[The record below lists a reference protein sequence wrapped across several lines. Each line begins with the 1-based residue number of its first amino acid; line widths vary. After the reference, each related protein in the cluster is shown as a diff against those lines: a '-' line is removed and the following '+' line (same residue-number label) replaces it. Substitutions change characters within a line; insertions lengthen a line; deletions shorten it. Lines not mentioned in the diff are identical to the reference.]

1 MFAFQL
7 TLHHTRQKSLLVL
20 ALLLAS
26 LFVLTP
32 VRAATPAQNSYATLE
47 DAAKALHTAA
57 RSGDNKQLYAVFG
70 SSAKQLGSG
79 DAVLAKRERER
90 FILAYE
96 EKHALQTQDGMHAT
110 LVLGNN
116 DWPFPVP
123 LVKSAQGWRFDT
135 AAGKEEILNRRIGR
149 NELYVIQIL
158 MAMVDAQQDYVA
170 NDHDGDGVREYAQ
183 KFISS
188 RGKHDGLYWPVPA
201 GEAASP
207 LGPLAA
213 HAAREGY
220 SQKQLP
226 PTPYWGYYFRILT
239 AQGASA
245 KGGAYSYMA
254 NRDMIGGFAI
264 IAYPAQYG
272 ASGIKSFIVN
282 HDGMVFEKDLGSS
295 TAKLAAAIKVFN
307 PDASWSATQDLK
319 LEQKAGSPTPAP

>member
-7 TLHHTRQKSLLVL
+7 TLHRIRQTPLLMP

-26 LFVLTP
+26 VFVLAP
-32 VRAATPAQNSYATLE
+32 VQAAATTQASYATPE
-47 DAAKALHTAA
+47 DAVNALRAAA
-57 RSGDNKQLYAVFG
+57 RSGNSKQIYAVLG
-70 SSAKQLGSG
+70 STAKQLGSG
-79 DAVLAKRERER
+79 DAVLAKSERER
-90 FILAYE
+90 FILSYE
-96 EKHALQTQDGMHAT
+96 EKHALQIQDDTRAT

-123 LVKSAQGWRFDT
+123 LVKHAEGWRFDT

-149 NELYVIQIL
+149 NELYVIQTL

-188 RGKHDGLYWPVPA
+188 RGKRDGLYWPVSA
-201 GEAASP
+201 GEPASP

-213 HAAREGY
+213 YAAREGY
-220 SQKQLP
+220 SQKQSP

-239 AQGASA
+239 AQGENA

-282 HDGMVFEKDLGSS
+282 HDGIVFEKDLGSS
-295 TAKLAAAIKVFN
+295 TTKQALAMKIFN
-307 PDASWSATQDLK
+307 PDASWSSTQDLTSG
-319 LEQKAGSPTPAP
+319 QKVSSPASAP

>member
-7 TLHHTRQKSLLVL
+7 TLHSTRQKALLAL
-20 ALLLAS
+20 ALLLGS

-32 VRAATPAQNSYATLE
+32 GQAAAPTQDSYATLE

-57 RSGDNKQLYAVFG
+57 RSGDRKQLDAVFG
-70 SSAKQLGSG
+70 PSAKQLGNG
-79 DAVLAKRERER
+79 DAVLAERER
-90 FILAYE
+90 FIQAYE
-96 EKHALQTQDGMHAT
+96 EKHALQTQDGKHAT
-110 LVLGNN
+110 LVVGNN

-123 LVKSAQGWRFDT
+123 LVKHPQGWRFDT
-135 AAGKEEILNRRIGR
+135 AAGKEEIINRRIGR
-149 NELYVIQIL
+149 NELYVIQTL

-188 RGKHDGLYWPVPA
+188 PGKQDGLYWPVSA
-201 GEAASP
+201 GQAASP

-213 HAAREGY
+213 YAAREGY
-220 SQKQLP
+220 SQKQHA

-239 AQGASA
+239 AQGKSA

-272 ASGIKSFIVN
+272 SSGIKSFIVN
-282 HDGMVFEKDLGSS
+282 HDGMVFEKNLGSS
-295 TAKLAAAIKVFN
+295 TAKQAAAIKVFN
-307 PDASWSATQDLK
+307 PDASWSATQDLT